1 LGREIK
7 VGKHTGKLPP
17 EFRTFA
23 QRFSQTMMQRTYF
36 DNAATTRLDP
46 VVLEAMLPL
55 MQENF
60 GNPSSIHGHG
70 RVVRSAIEKA
80 RKTVANLLG
89 AAPAEISFT
98 SGGTEADNTAIL
110 GSIETYGLTHAIT
123 SPLEHHAVLHTLQHL
138 AKLGRIKLDL
148 VGIDSQGV
156 IDYDH
161 LEALLRA
168 ACSEHP
174 AGTLVSLM
182 HGNNE
187 IGNLLDM
194 KRVGTLREAYN
205 AVWHCDT
212 VQTMGHYVHNVQQLK
227 ADFLVGAA
235 HKFHGPKGV
244 GFLYARPTERA
255 PIHPFIH
262 GGAQER
268 NRRGGTENVYGIVG
282 LAKALEIAYA
292 EMDDHRRHIEGL
304 KQRMI
309 AQLCAQIEDVRFNGL
324 SADLTQ
330 SLYTVLSVSLP
341 PSDMSDMLL
350 FNLDIAGIS
359 VSGGSACS
367 SGTDVGS
374 HVLNALPGITEVSD
388 DLSRAN
394 VRFSFG
400 KYNTAAEVDYAVS
413 KLAELYVAVA

>member
-1 LGREIK
+1 
-7 VGKHTGKLPP
+7 
-17 EFRTFA
+17 
-23 QRFSQTMMQRTYF
+23 MQRVYF

-80 RKTVANLLG
+80 RKTVAGLLN
-89 AAPAEISFT
+89 AAPAEIFFT

-110 GSIETYGLTHAIT
+110 GSIDTYGITHAIT
-123 SPLEHHAVLHTLQHL
+123 SPLEHHAVLHTLEYL
-138 AKLGRIKLDL
+138 AKSGKIKLSL
-148 VGIDSQGV
+148 VAIDEAGRL
-156 IDYDH
+156 DYDH
-161 LEALLRA
+161 LETLLKTNPN
-168 ACSEHP
+168 S
-174 AGTLVSLM
+174 LVSLM

-194 KRVGTLREAYN
+194 SRVGDLCQEYGAI
-205 AVWHCDT
+205 WHSDT
-212 VQTMGHYVHNVQQLK
+212 VQTMGHYRHDLQTLK
-227 ADFLVGAA
+227 ADFIVGAA

-244 GFLYARPTERA
+244 GFLYTRPTERGS
-255 PIHPFIH
+255 IHPFIH

-292 EMDDHRRHIEGL
+292 EMAEHRAHIEGL

-309 AQLCAQIEDVRFNGL
+309 DQLRAQIDDVQFNGL
-324 SADLTQ
+324 SADLDQ

-341 PSDMSDMLL
+341 PSDISDMLL

-359 VSGGSACS
+359 ASGGSACS
-367 SGTDVGS
+367 SGSEVGS
-374 HVLNALPGITEVSD
+374 HVLGALPGLDPNRGNI
-388 DLSRAN
+388 
-394 VRFSFG
+394 RFSFG
-400 KYNTAAEVDYAVS
+400 KYNTADEVDFAVA
-413 KLAELYVAVA
+413 KVAELYVGVA